1 MMIKGLMG
9 TTGVTV
15 SGGNTSLPYV
25 NQNPSNPIQ
34 GMLRINMTELEVFT
48 GTAWQQVPSSYATVS
63 LDQEIL
69 DVIQWARA
77 QRTMAMNRL
86 TLAQNNPALMKALEK
101 LKKAED
107 DFELL
112 SKFVEYDEP
121 GIVVGYNFN
130 TP

>member
-1 MMIKGLMG
+1 MIKGLMG
-9 TTGVTV
+9 TCGVTV
-15 SGGNTSLPYV
+15 SAGNTALPYV
-25 NQNPSNPIQ
+25 GPNPSNPMT
-34 GMLRINMTELEVFT
+34 GMIRINNTELEVFNGT
-48 GTAWQQVPSSYATVS
+48 GWQQISSSYATVS

-86 TLAQNNPALMKALEK
+86 PLAQNNPALMKALEK

-112 SKFVEYDEP
+112 AKFVEHDEP

-130 TP
+130 NP

>member
-1 MMIKGLMG
+1 MG
-9 TTGVTV
+9 TCGVTV
-15 SGGNTSLPYV
+15 SAGNTALPYV
-25 NQNPSNPIQ
+25 GPNINNPMT
-34 GMLRINMTELEVFT
+34 GMIRINNTELEVFN
-48 GTAWQQVPSSYATVS
+48 GTSWQQIPSSYATVS

-69 DVIQWARA
+69 DVIQWAKT

-86 TLAQNNPALMKALEK
+86 SLAQNNPALMKALEK

-112 SKFVEYDEP
+112 AKFVEHDEP

>member
-1 MMIKGLMG
+1 MG
-9 TTGVTV
+9 TCGVTV
-15 SGGNTSLPYV
+15 SAGNTALPYV
-25 NQNPSNPIQ
+25 GPNVNNPMT
-34 GMLRINMTELEVFT
+34 GMIRINNTELEVFN
-48 GTAWQQVPSSYATVS
+48 GTSWQQIPSSYATVS

-69 DVIQWARA
+69 DVIQWART

-86 TLAQNNPALMKALEK
+86 ALAQNNPALMKALVK

-112 SKFVEYDEP
+112 SKFVEHDEP

>member
-1 MMIKGLMG
+1 MIKGIMG
-9 TTGVTV
+9 TPGVTV
-15 SGGNTSLPYV
+15 TGGNTSLPYIGS
-25 NQNPSNPIQ
+25 NANNPIQ
-34 GMLRINMTELEVFT
+34 GMIRINNTDLEVFNGT
-48 GTAWQQVPSSYATVS
+48 GWQSLPSSYATVS
-63 LDQEIL
+63 LDQDTQDL
-69 DVIQWARA
+69 LQWARA

-130 TP
+130 AP

>member
-1 MMIKGLMG
+1 MIKGLMG
-9 TTGVTV
+9 TCGVTV
-15 SGGNTSLPYV
+15 SAGNTALPYV
-25 NQNPSNPIQ
+25 GPNVNNPMT
-34 GMLRINMTELEVFT
+34 GMIRINNTELEVFN
-48 GTAWQQVPSSYATVS
+48 GTSWQQIPSSYATVS

-86 TLAQNNPALMKALEK
+86 TLAQNNPALMKALVK

-112 SKFVEYDEP
+112 SKFVEHDEP

>member
-1 MMIKGLMG
+1 MG
-9 TTGVTV
+9 NNGVVV
-15 SGGNTSLPYV
+15 SAGDVSTPYI
-25 NQNPSNPIQ
+25 NNNSSNPIQ
-34 GMLRINMTELEVFT
+34 GMIRLWGSDFQVFDGNMWVQL
-48 GTAWQQVPSSYATVS
+48 ASSYATVS
-63 LDQEIL
+63 LDQDTQDL
-69 DVIQWARA
+69 LQWARA

-130 TP
+130 AP

>member
-1 MMIKGLMG
+1 MG
-9 TTGVTV
+9 TCGVTV
-15 SGGNTSLPYV
+15 SAGNTALPYV
-25 NQNPSNPIQ
+25 GPNVNNPMT
-34 GMLRINMTELEVFT
+34 GMIRINNTELEVFN
-48 GTAWQQVPSSYATVS
+48 GTSWQIISSSYATVS

-69 DVIQWARA
+69 DVIQWART
-77 QRTMAMNRL
+77 QQTMAMNRL

-130 TP
+130 NP